1 MTRPARDPA
10 ELAALVEQRVSQ
22 GLDLVDSFLAVT
34 GRGSHRSGRVLAQ
47 EHRREVAR
55 QQRALLRHR
64 SRLASLR
71 SQSVGGAVVA
81 GVTGSIGV
89 IDVVASAAG
98 SDVPAPSLLWFG
110 IAAVS
115 ALISVRGHRRMRQLP
130 APPTT
135 FALVGA
141 PPTMRR
147 AAIGASEVTRFAAVR
162 VQVMTMAPALDRLYP
177 GAGADL
183 RRADAEAAAPL
194 TALCERLRV
203 LDDLQREL
211 PGTSA
216 SASAASSA
224 QVVRERLAAGCAT
237 YDDLL
242 AAAAR
247 LLAAPDLARSTD
259 EVLTPA
265 VNAMLAYAHGL
276 QRAADL

>member
-34 GRGSHRSGRVLAQ
+34 GRGTHRSGRVLAQ

-55 QQRALLRHR
+55 QRRALLQHR
-64 SRLASLR
+64 SRQASLR
-71 SQSVGGAVVA
+71 SQAVGGAVVA
-81 GVTGSIGV
+81 AVTGSIGV
-89 IDVVASAAG
+89 IDVLATAAG

-115 ALISVRGHRRMRQLP
+115 GLMSVRGRRRLRQLP
-130 APPTT
+130 AAPETL
-135 FALVGA
+135 ALVGP

-147 AAIGASEVTRFAAVR
+147 GAIGSSEVARFAAVR

-177 GAGADL
+177 GAGSEL

-216 SASAASSA
+216 ATSAASAA
-224 QVVRERLAAGCAT
+224 QTVRGRLSAGCAT

-247 LLAAPDLARSTD
+247 LLAAPDLSRSTD
-259 EVLTPA
+259 EVLAPA
-265 VNAMLAYAHGL
+265 VNALLAYAHGL
-276 QRAADL
+276 QRASDL